1 MPFLISGW
9 EFNTPVLQQAI
20 SVFSLVL
27 FIHDH
32 LVLHPLIN
40 GMLGKMV
47 RADNVLYADLP
58 FFRRQEHNHFVLK
71 K

>member
-1 MPFLISGW
+1 MPFLIFGW
-9 EFNTPVLQQAI
+9 EFNTPVLPQAI

-27 FIHDH
+27 FIYNH

-47 RADNVLYADLP
+47 RADNMLYADLT
-58 FFRRQEHNHFVLK
+58 FFRRQEHNHLVLK